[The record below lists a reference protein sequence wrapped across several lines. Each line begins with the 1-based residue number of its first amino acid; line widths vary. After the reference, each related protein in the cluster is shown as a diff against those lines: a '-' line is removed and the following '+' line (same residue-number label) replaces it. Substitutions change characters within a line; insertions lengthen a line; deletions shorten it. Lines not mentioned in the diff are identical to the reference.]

1 MNTKAFANLKGS
13 GGNIWEVF
21 EVLDDARRAIF
32 RNTVFGYF
40 IDVPR
45 LQGDALLFHK
55 MFLHQIRP
63 DPVLSPDGIKRL
75 YFRVGNTK
83 MVYGPEEFCLITG
96 FNFGEYPKNIR
107 RKGSEKLISSKK
119 RCLLRERLFPD
130 HTNSSVKIGDLKSLI
145 LNQTFLALDD
155 LDAVRVCLIYILCE
169 GFLGKEVNDRVPQD
183 WFFLA
188 ENLDLCN
195 SFSWGSYLWDF
206 TFVDLEDTWNKIN
219 HYLSLPQRGQTL
231 KYSVSGF
238 TAPIRIWIYEM
249 IPAVRACGFALRK
262 NKDLP
267 RMKRWSGTKKLKWV
281 DVNKIWSK
289 MQGLPPRQNMLPGD
303 GEMTSFYYMSF
314 QEYVYG
320 EGKAVPSPVRD
331 HFRRQDESSS
341 SMSSSGRS
349 HGRGRGSGKHKLDEL
364 LKRVHALEQH
374 VFMNQ
379 QKPTEVFVEEVN
391 NEQFWNDIIFE
402 EPTVSQRNY
411 DEQVSYTLHY
421 LLNFINIYEYLCSYF
436 IFENIDEVMNKNNTT
451 QNVFGDTQDDKVL
464 EESTQYAGNKFD
476 DDVCDVND
484 YSEVKEEWEERNDNA
499 GNKFDDDVSDEDE
512 LIIMGNVDYFHD
524 DDDDKEVTP
533 DKPRSRKPSQFLCT
547 PYTELHTT
555 PKQKRRTKKKVGMK
569 STSPVPPPV
578 FGVAHD
584 FSRLRLQPYVAG
596 GEDVIQNYVLHSY
609 DVQHRLFNFV
619 LDRDFWSSLFGHT
632 HDGWLESAHIT
643 IWYRLLM
650 ERRFESDRH
659 TIMPPNFF
667 CFSCFGRRTGLEGV
681 YGWYCYIPQLHGCLV
696 LLPIH
701 SSPNHWL
708 FGELRLASMEVH
720 IYDSLGRGAYE
731 KFQSEGIFSKF
742 ERRVANYLDKIKYW
756 ARRNIPRIPL
766 NMQFIYEENVPQ
778 QSSHLGD
785 CGVFLCMFME
795 QLVSGQ
801 PIRVLI
807 DPKNAALEFRLRMAK
822 IIWGSSLA
830 PL

>member
-1 MNTKAFANLKGS
+1 MNHDLSFINMKAFANLKGS

-21 EVLDDARRAIF
+21 EVLDDVRRAIF
-32 RNTVFGYF
+32 RDTVFGYF

-45 LQGDALLFHK
+45 IQGDTLLFHK

-75 YFRVGNTK
+75 YFRAGNTK

-96 FNFGEYPKNIR
+96 FNFGEYPKNIG
-107 RKGSEKLISSKK
+107 RKGLEKLLSSKK

-130 HTNSSVKIGDLKSLI
+130 HTNSSVKIGDLKRLI
-145 LNQTFLALDD
+145 LNRTFLALDD
-155 LDAVRVCLIYILCE
+155 VDAVRICLIYILCE

-188 ENLDLCN
+188 ENLDLWN
-195 SFSWGSYLWDF
+195 IFAWGSSLWDF
-206 TFVDLEDTWNKIN
+206 TYVDLEDTWNKIHN
-219 HYLSLPQRGQTL
+219 YLSLSERDQTL

-238 TAPIRIWIYEM
+238 TTPIRIWIYEM
-249 IPAVRACGFALRK
+249 IPAVRACGFASRK

-289 MQGLPPRQNMLPGD
+289 MHEGQPPRQNMLPGD
-303 GEMTSFYYMSF
+303 
-314 QEYVYG
+314 EYVYG
-320 EGKAVPSPVRD
+320 EGKAVPSLVRD

-349 HGRGRGSGKHKLDEL
+349 HGRGRGSEKHNLDEV
-364 LKRVHALEQH
+364 LKRLHALEQH
-374 VFMNQ
+374 VFMNRQ
-379 QKPTEVFVEEVN
+379 PTEVFVEEVN
-391 NEQFWNDIIFE
+391 TEQFWNDISFDDPI
-402 EPTVSQRNY
+402 VSQRKYN
-411 DEQVSYTLHY
+411 EQVVQ
-421 LLNFINIYEYLCSYF
+421 
-436 IFENIDEVMNKNNTT
+436 DEVMNKNNTT
-451 QNVFGDTQDDKVL
+451 ENVFGDIQDDKVVIDITFTVL
-464 EESTQYAGNKFD
+464 EERNEYAGNKFD
-476 DDVCDVND
+476 DDVFDVND

-499 GNKFDDDVSDEDE
+499 GNKFDDDVPDEDE
-512 LIIMGNVDYFHD
+512 LIITGI
-524 DDDDKEVTP
+524 
-533 DKPRSRKPSQFLCT
+533 
-547 PYTELHTT
+547 LHTT
-555 PKQKRRTKKKVGMK
+555 PKQKRRTKKKVDIK

-584 FSRLRLQPYVAG
+584 FSMLRMQPYVAG
-596 GEDVIQNYVLHSY
+596 GEVVIQNYIFHSY

-632 HDGWLESAHIT
+632 HDGWLESASITKLSCVQHIT

-659 TIMPPNFF
+659 TIMSPNFF
-667 CFSCFGRRTGLEGV
+667 VSHALEEGHDWRAFMAGIATYPNFMV
-681 YGWYCYIPQLHGCLV
+681 AWWDVDTV

-731 KFQSEGIFSKF
+731 KFKSEGIFSKF

-756 ARRNIPRIPL
+756 ARRNIPRFPL

-785 CGVFLCMFME
+785 CGRLSGGLTPYVESKVQKCLDKSYNCNAKRLYGDTFEVDDNFATSNI
-795 QLVSGQ
+795 QLERRCCVTY
-801 PIRVLI
+801 
-807 DPKNAALEFRLRMAK
+807 
-822 IIWGSSLA
+822 
-830 PL
+830 

>member
-1 MNTKAFANLKGS
+1 MEDYVNNPANMHHFSLMNTKAFANLKGS

-32 RNTVFGYF
+32 RATVFGYF

-83 MVYGPEEFCLITG
+83 TVYGPEKFCLITG
-96 FNFGEYPKNIR
+96 FNFGEYPKNIG

-155 LDAVRVCLIYILCE
+155 VDAVRVCLIYILCE

-183 WFFLA
+183 WFYLA
-188 ENLDLCN
+188 ENLDLWN
-195 SFSWGSYLWDF
+195 SFAWGSYLWDF
-206 TFVDLEDTWNKIN
+206 TYVDLEDTWNKIHN
-219 HYLSLPQRGQTL
+219 HLSLPERGQTL

-249 IPAVRACGFALRK
+249 IPAVRACGFASRK

-281 DVNKIWSK
+281 D
-289 MQGLPPRQNMLPGD
+289 GLPPRQNMLPGD

-349 HGRGRGSGKHKLDEL
+349 HGRGRGSGKHKLDEV
-364 LKRVHALEQH
+364 LKRLHALEQH
-374 VFMNQ
+374 VFMNRQ
-379 QKPTEVFVEEVN
+379 PTEVFVEEVN
-391 NEQFWNDIIFE
+391 NDQFWNDIFFDDT
-402 EPTVSQRNY
+402 TVSQRNY
-411 DEQVSYTLHY
+411 DEQVVQ
-421 LLNFINIYEYLCSYF
+421 
-436 IFENIDEVMNKNNTT
+436 DEVMNKKNTT
-451 QNVFGDTQDDKVL
+451 QNVFGDTQD
-464 EESTQYAGNKFD
+464 ENRNEYAGNKFD
-476 DDVCDVND
+476 DDVFDVND

-499 GNKFDDDVSDEDE
+499 GNKFDDDVPDEDE
-512 LIIMGNVDYFHD
+512 LIITGNVDYFHD

-533 DKPRSRKPSQFLCT
+533 DKPRSRKPSQYLCP

-555 PKQKRRTKKKVGMK
+555 PKQKRRTKKKVDMK

-584 FSRLRLQPYVAG
+584 FSMLRLQPYVAG

-632 HDGWLESAHIT
+632 RDGWLESAHIT

-667 CFSCFGRRTGLEGV
+667 VSHALEEGQDWRAFMV
-681 YGWYCYIPQLHGCLV
+681 
-696 LLPIH
+696 
-701 SSPNHWL
+701 
-708 FGELRLASMEVH
+708 ASMEVH

-742 ERRVANYLDKIKYW
+742 ERRVTNYLDKIKYW
-756 ARRNIPRIPL
+756 AWRNIPKIPL

-822 IIWGSSLA
+822 IIWGSILA

>member
-1 MNTKAFANLKGS
+1 MMPD
-13 GGNIWEVF
+13 
-21 EVLDDARRAIF
+21 VLF
-32 RNTVFGYF
+32 
-40 IDVPR
+40 
-45 LQGDALLFHK
+45 
-55 MFLHQIRP
+55 
-63 DPVLSPDGIKRL
+63 
-75 YFRVGNTK
+75 
-83 MVYGPEEFCLITG
+83 
-96 FNFGEYPKNIR
+96 
-107 RKGSEKLISSKK
+107 SEIP
-119 RCLLRERLFPD
+119 F
-130 HTNSSVKIGDLKSLI
+130 V
-145 LNQTFLALDD
+145 
-155 LDAVRVCLIYILCE
+155 
-169 GFLGKEVNDRVPQD
+169 
-183 WFFLA
+183 
-188 ENLDLCN
+188 
-195 SFSWGSYLWDF
+195 WGSYLWDF
-206 TFVDLEDTWNKIN
+206 TYVDLKDTWNKIHN
-219 HYLSLPQRGQTL
+219 YLSLSERGQTL

-249 IPAVRACGFALRK
+249 IPAVHACGFASRK

-289 MQGLPPRQNMLPGD
+289 MQVVQ
-303 GEMTSFYYMSF
+303 
-314 QEYVYG
+314 
-320 EGKAVPSPVRD
+320 
-331 HFRRQDESSS
+331 
-341 SMSSSGRS
+341 
-349 HGRGRGSGKHKLDEL
+349 
-364 LKRVHALEQH
+364 
-374 VFMNQ
+374 
-379 QKPTEVFVEEVN
+379 
-391 NEQFWNDIIFE
+391 
-402 EPTVSQRNY
+402 
-411 DEQVSYTLHY
+411 
-421 LLNFINIYEYLCSYF
+421 
-436 IFENIDEVMNKNNTT
+436 DEVMNKNNTT
-451 QNVFGDTQDDKVL
+451 KNVFGDIQDDKVL
-464 EESTQYAGNKFD
+464 EERNEYAGNKFD
-476 DDVCDVND
+476 DVFDVND

-512 LIIMGNVDYFHD
+512 LIITGIVDYFD
-524 DDDDKEVTP
+524 DDDGKEVTP
-533 DKPRSRKPSQFLCT
+533 DKPRSLKPSQYLCP

-555 PKQKRRTKKKVGMK
+555 PKQKRRTKKKVDIK

-584 FSRLRLQPYVAG
+584 FSMLRLQPYVAG
-596 GEDVIQNYVLHSY
+596 GEVVIQNYVLHSY

-667 CFSCFGRRTGLEGV
+667 LSHALEEGQDWRV
-681 YGWYCYIPQLHGCLV
+681 FMAGIATYPNFMVAWWNVDTV

-731 KFQSEGIFSKF
+731 KFKSEGIFSKF

-756 ARRNIPRIPL
+756 PRRNIPRILL

-785 CGVFLCMFME
+785 CGVFVCMFME

-807 DPKNAALEFRLRMAK
+807 DPKNAALEFRLRMTK
-822 IIWGSSLA
+822 IIWGSSLG
-830 PL
+830 PM

>member
-1 MNTKAFANLKGS
+1 MFKHDLSFINMKVFANLKGS
-13 GGNIWEVF
+13 DGNIWEVF
-21 EVLDDARRAIF
+21 EVLDDVRRAIF
-32 RNTVFGYF
+32 RDTVFGYF

-55 MFLHQIRP
+55 MFLHQIRS
-63 DPVLSPDGIKRL
+63 DPLLSPDGIKRL

-83 MVYGPEEFCLITG
+83 MVYGPTEFCLITG
-96 FNFGEYPKNIR
+96 FNFGEYPKNIG
-107 RKGSEKLISSKK
+107 RKGSEKLLSSKK

-130 HTNSSVKIGDLKSLI
+130 HTNSSVKIGDLKRLI
-145 LNQTFLALDD
+145 LNRTFLALDD
-155 LDAVRVCLIYILCE
+155 VDAVRVFWVKKLMIGCHKIDFFWLRIWIS
-169 GFLGKEVNDRVPQD
+169 GTASLG
-183 WFFLA
+183 
-188 ENLDLCN
+188 
-195 SFSWGSYLWDF
+195 
-206 TFVDLEDTWNKIN
+206 
-219 HYLSLPQRGQTL
+219 RGQTL

-249 IPAVRACGFALRK
+249 IPAVRACGFASRK

-289 MQGLPPRQNMLPGD
+289 MQEGQPPRQNMLPGD
-303 GEMTSFYYMSF
+303 
-314 QEYVYG
+314 EYVYG
-320 EGKAVPSPVRD
+320 EGKVVPSPVRD

-349 HGRGRGSGKHKLDEL
+349 HGRGRGSGKHNLDEV
-364 LKRVHALEQH
+364 LKRLHALEQH
-374 VFMNQ
+374 VFMNRQ
-379 QKPTEVFVEEVN
+379 PTEVFVEEVN
-391 NEQFWNDIIFE
+391 TKQFWNDIIFDD
-402 EPTVSQRNY
+402 PIVSQRKY
-411 DEQVSYTLHY
+411 DEQVVQ
-421 LLNFINIYEYLCSYF
+421 
-436 IFENIDEVMNKNNTT
+436 DEVMNKNNTT
-451 QNVFGDTQDDKVL
+451 ENVFGDTQDDKVL
-464 EESTQYAGNKFD
+464 EERNKYAGNKFD
-476 DDVCDVND
+476 DDVFDVND

-499 GNKFDDDVSDEDE
+499 GNKFDDDVPDEDE
-512 LIIMGNVDYFHD
+512 LIITGI
-524 DDDDKEVTP
+524 
-533 DKPRSRKPSQFLCT
+533 
-547 PYTELHTT
+547 LHTT
-555 PKQKRRTKKKVGMK
+555 PKQKRRTKKKVDIK

-584 FSRLRLQPYVAG
+584 FSMLRLQPYVAG
-596 GEDVIQNYVLHSY
+596 GEVVIQNYIFHSY

-632 HDGWLESAHIT
+632 HGGWLESASITKLSCVQHIT

-667 CFSCFGRRTGLEGV
+667 VSHALEEGQDWRAFMV
-681 YGWYCYIPQLHGCLV
+681 GIATYPNFMVAWWDVDTV
-696 LLPIH
+696 LLLIH

-731 KFQSEGIFSKF
+731 KFKSEGIFSTF

-756 ARRNIPRIPL
+756 SRRNIPRFPL

-785 CGVFLCMFME
+785 CGVFVCMFME
-795 QLVSGQ
+795 QFVSGQ

-807 DPKNAALEFRLRMAK
+807 DPKNATLEFRLRMAK
-822 IIWGSSLA
+822 IIWGSSLG
-830 PL
+830 PILLNG

>member
-1 MNTKAFANLKGS
+1 MEDYVNNPANMHDFSLMNTKVFANLKGS

-21 EVLDDARRAIF
+21 EVLDDVRRAIF

-63 DPVLSPDGIKRL
+63 NPVLSPDGIKRL

-96 FNFGEYPKNIR
+96 FNFGD
-107 RKGSEKLISSKK
+107 
-119 RCLLRERLFPD
+119 F
-130 HTNSSVKIGDLKSLI
+130 
-145 LNQTFLALDD
+145 A
-155 LDAVRVCLIYILCE
+155 
-169 GFLGKEVNDRVPQD
+169 
-183 WFFLA
+183 
-188 ENLDLCN
+188 
-195 SFSWGSYLWDF
+195 WGSYLWDF
-206 TFVDLEDTWNKIN
+206 TYVDLEDTWNKIH
-219 HYLSLPQRGQTL
+219 HYLSLPERGQTL

-238 TAPIRIWIYEM
+238 TAPIRE
-249 IPAVRACGFALRK
+249 
-262 NKDLP
+262 
-267 RMKRWSGTKKLKWV
+267 
-281 DVNKIWSK
+281 
-289 MQGLPPRQNMLPGD
+289 GLPPRQNMLSGD
-303 GEMTSFYYMSF
+303 
-314 QEYVYG
+314 
-320 EGKAVPSPVRD
+320 GKAVPSPVRD

-364 LKRVHALEQH
+364 LKRVNALEQH

-379 QKPTEVFVEEVN
+379 QKPTKVFFEEVN

-402 EPTVSQRNY
+402 ELTVSQRNY
-411 DEQVSYTLHY
+411 DEQVVQ
-421 LLNFINIYEYLCSYF
+421 
-436 IFENIDEVMNKNNTT
+436 DEVMNKNNTT

-499 GNKFDDDVSDEDE
+499 GNKFDDDVPDEDE

-667 CFSCFGRRTGLEGV
+667 VSHALEEGQDWRAFMAGIATYPNFMV
-681 YGWYCYIPQLHGCLV
+681 AWWDVDTV

-756 ARRNIPRIPL
+756 GRRNIPRIPL